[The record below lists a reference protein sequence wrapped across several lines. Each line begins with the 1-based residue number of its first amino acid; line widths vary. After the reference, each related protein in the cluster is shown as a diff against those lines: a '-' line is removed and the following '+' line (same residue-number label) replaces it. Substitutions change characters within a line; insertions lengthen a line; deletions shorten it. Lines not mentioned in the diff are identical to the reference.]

1 MRYWWLWCR
10 EGDIICVTDKE
21 DVVLVLIPFMQYYK
35 GRHIKQLT
43 DWMKE
48 QGEFGYE
55 ELEPI
60 Y

>member
-1 MRYWWLWCR
+1 M
-10 EGDIICVTDKE
+10 DIICVTGDR